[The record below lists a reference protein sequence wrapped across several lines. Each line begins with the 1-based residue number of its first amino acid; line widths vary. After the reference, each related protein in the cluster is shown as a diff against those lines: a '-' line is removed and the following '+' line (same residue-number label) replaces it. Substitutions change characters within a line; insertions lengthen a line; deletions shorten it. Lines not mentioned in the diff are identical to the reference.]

1 MRLTRARYHYAI
13 KNNNKSNV
21 KIRNDKMAEAVSL
34 NNERNL
40 WLEVKKMN
48 KNNQMFPNLIDGQI
62 GPENIANLFY
72 NKNKE
77 LFNSVG
83 YDNDNMTN
91 LRDKIENLVSKSTP
105 DNVIF
110 NVQEVKNAI
119 LSLKNGKKR
128 GVRAQNGPF
137 H

>member
-1 MRLTRARYHYAI
+1 
-13 KNNNKSNV
+13 
-21 KIRNDKMAEAVSL
+21 
-34 NNERNL
+34 
-40 WLEVKKMN
+40 MN
-48 KNNQMFPNLIDGQI
+48 KNNQMFSNLIDGQI

-91 LRDKIENLVSKSTP
+91 LKDEIENLVSKSSP

-119 LSLKNGKKR
+119 LSLKNGKKEES
-128 GVRAQNGPF
+128 GLETALMGPIDF
-137 H
+137 LY